1 MKETVDGFG
10 RKVSYLRVSVTPRC
24 NLRCAYCMP
33 KDGSPL
39 YPDREMLTIKEITR
53 VIGIYAELGI
63 SKVRLTG
70 GEPLVRKGI
79 ATLVKDVKALKGI
92 DQVTMTTNGVLLD
105 KMIPAFTEAK
115 LDRINISLDTL
126 RPERMKE
133 ITGYDVF
140 DKVLPVIKKVAVEKI
155 WPIKVNVVAI
165 NGVNDDEILDFAKFA
180 SDLPLELR
188 FIEMMPTAHNKLWK
202 DKTYIKNSDLEK
214 RIRKRYELIPI
225 KHNQFSGPAVV
236 YKIGGGKGRIGFVSP
251 ISRHFCTDCNR
262 MRLTA
267 EGKLLSCLFSD
278 NEVDLRPGFKNGEK
292 NEWFIKQLEYALKC
306 KPMGHDLDSDSD
318 TADMRP
324 MISIGG

>member
-1 MKETVDGFG
+1 LKNSVDRFD

-33 KDGSPL
+33 NDGPPL
-39 YPDREMLTIKEITR
+39 YPDKDMLTIRQITKLIR
-53 VIGIYAELGI
+53 IYAPLGI
-63 SKVRLTG
+63 NKIRITG

-79 ATLVKDVKALKGI
+79 AALIRDIKALEGI
-92 DQVTMTTNGVLLD
+92 DQVTMSTNGVLLD
-105 KMIPAFTEAK
+105 KMIPLLTEAK

-140 DKVLPVIKKVAVEKI
+140 DKIESVIRKIAAERI
-155 WPIKVNVVAI
+155 WPLKINVVAI
-165 NGVNDDEILDFAKFA
+165 HGINDDEILDFAKFA

-188 FIEMMPTAHNKLWK
+188 FIEMMPTAHNRLWK
-202 DKTYIKNSDLEK
+202 DKTHVKNSELEK
-214 RIRKRYELIPI
+214 RIRERYELIPV
-225 KHNQFSGPAVV
+225 KHNRFSGPAVV
-236 YKIGGGKGRIGFVSP
+236 YNIGGGRGRIGFVSP
-251 ISRHFCTDCNR
+251 ISRNFCTDCNR
-262 MRLTA
+262 MRLTT
-267 EGKLLSCLFSD
+267 EGKLRSCLFSD

-292 NEWFIKQLEYALKC
+292 DEWFIEQLDYALKC
-306 KPMGHDLDSDSD
+306 KPMGHDLDSESD